1 MDQYPTWVGFVFV
14 FNLVVGTGSLLLP
27 SAFAK
32 TGYVLSTILVLFLSF
47 TSYLTV
53 TFVIETLS
61 CSNALIK
68 WRKIQLLKRGGSIQS
83 GSGNERNDDDD
94 SNDSTDDEERS
105 LMRGCDV
112 SASEDTPLTIQNN
125 NFYTLNHKLEFGE
138 MSKLFLPPTGSLLF
152 YICIAI
158 YLYGDMSIYS
168 VTVSSTLRDV
178 ICDKRNISINTTE
191 LMTMSCF
198 LDGTMNRFDAYRVCL
213 IIFTL
218 TLAPF
223 VFFNVSKTKHLQFF
237 TLSFRFVAF
246 SIMIG
251 IAIHRILYPN
261 VNDEI
266 PEPIAYDITNVP
278 FLIGSLIYAFM
289 SQHSLP
295 SLLVPIAEK
304 DKISRIVFVDYFLI
318 TALYTILA
326 LTGIF
331 AFANVED
338 LYTLNFI
345 PTDANQSLFFKIV
358 EYFLALFPVFTL
370 TTTFPI
376 VGCTLRNNL
385 QSLFVETSQMNS
397 QNFFVRRMLF
407 PLMAV
412 IPPFLITFNTE
423 NVRSLVSFT
432 GCYVGAFIQYL
443 IPIILVYYAR
453 KTCNNIL
460 GMGIVNDFKSRFQ
473 SNFWLIMLFTWTCLS
488 LIFVTINLFKS

>member
-1 MDQYPTWVGFVFV
+1 MDR
-14 FNLVVGTGSLLLP
+14 S
-27 SAFAK
+27 
-32 TGYVLSTILVLFLSF
+32 
-47 TSYLTV
+47 
-53 TFVIETLS
+53 ETA
-61 CSNALIK
+61 N
-68 WRKIQLLKRGGSIQS
+68 
-83 GSGNERNDDDD
+83 
-94 SNDSTDDEERS
+94 
-105 LMRGCDV
+105 
-112 SASEDTPLTIQNN
+112 EDTPLTIQNN
-125 NFYTLNHKLEFGE
+125 NFYTLNQKLEFGE
-138 MSKLFLPPTGSLLF
+138 MSKLFLPPTGSLMF
-152 YICIAI
+152 YVCIAI

-178 ICDKRNISINTTE
+178 ICDKQNSSFNATE
-191 LMTMSCF
+191 LLKMPCF
-198 LDGTMNRFDAYRVCL
+198 LDGTVNRFDAYRVCL

-218 TLAPF
+218 TMSPW

-251 IAIHRILYPN
+251 IAIKRILYPSPDA
-261 VNDEI
+261 VI
-266 PEPIAYDITNVP
+266 PEPIAYDFTNVP

-304 DKISRIVFVDYFLI
+304 DKISRIVFVDYLLI
-318 TALYTILA
+318 TALYTVLA

-345 PTDANQSLFFKIV
+345 PTDANQSIFFKIV

-385 QSLFVETSQMNS
+385 QTLFVDTSQMNS
-397 QNFFVRRMLF
+397 QNFFVRRIIF

-412 IPPFLITFNTE
+412 IPPFIITFNTE

-432 GCYVGAFIQYL
+432 GCYAGAFIQYF
-443 IPIILVYYAR
+443 IPIALVYYAR
-453 KTCNNIL
+453 RTCQNIL
-460 GMGIVNDFKSRFQ
+460 GCGIINEFQSKFQ
-473 SNFWLIMLFTWTCLS
+473 SNFWLIMLFSWTCLS
-488 LIFVTINLFKS
+488 LIFVTIHMFK